1 MIIYRLLLL
10 IALSTVVSGVRSGVR
25 SRFRCAIE
33 CIPGFSCVMSHD
45 QPTQKTQRTL
55 SQTEPDR
62 PPNATS
68 KPQHRQDRLCTP
80 NVESRP
86 HHLPQSRNLVEGM
99 DATTLAESSE
109 SGETHAQ
116 SGTLA
121 SMSALSWRQT
131 SYSYTD
137 QTLHSTSLSMSKSK
151 QRRTAWGSSIDMTRS
166 NRSQNDT
173 PNLSFRIRNLTNP
186 GNPLQPPTKR
196 NGTVEEISGERINEL
211 ITNHCRTIVAVLP
224 GNMPEEHERMMRY
237 QCVQRYREL
246 LNTLDETVVVPLN
259 QTVIALD
266 LVTIVSR
273 HAVVTEV
280 HNDDDLTQILNDV
293 RLVNTEHNDFRHSIV
308 QHPKED
314 STYTLHRYRS
324 HFMDFMVNAQAG
336 NSVLGI
342 YVTANYGSFA
352 NPHAIHSA
360 IAALNHI
367 IALELQYNYI
377 TKPASPFTF
386 AFVSLPRP
394 DRGPA
399 FGHPIEQ
406 VLSKIRVDNHFSER
420 KYLMTLIIVDS
431 GGGSSMIW
439 HDIRNKLAIDAPFE
453 MYFAPMIAKPRPKDI
468 FSGVVRRMDWGQ
480 FKNNIKSD
488 LNIFYCVDD
497 DFWLRM
503 AHNIMQPV
511 QVKAF
516 TGAGIVSW
524 IPWSDSR
531 PFIVAYDCQRI
542 GYI

>member
-1 MIIYRLLLL
+1 MAHNIMQPVQVKAFTDDGIISWIPWGDSGPF
-10 IALSTVVSGVRSGVR
+10 IAVYD
-25 SRFRCAIE
+25 C
-33 CIPGFSCVMSHD
+33 
-45 QPTQKTQRTL
+45 
-55 SQTEPDR
+55 
-62 PPNATS
+62 N
-68 KPQHRQDRLCTP
+68 
-80 NVESRP
+80 
-86 HHLPQSRNLVEGM
+86 
-99 DATTLAESSE
+99 
-109 SGETHAQ
+109 
-116 SGTLA
+116 
-121 SMSALSWRQT
+121 
-131 SYSYTD
+131 TD
-137 QTLHSTSLSMSKSK
+137 QTLHSTSLSISKSK
-151 QRRTAWGSSIDMTRS
+151 QRYTAWGSSIDMTRS

-224 GNMPEEHERMMRY
+224 GNMPAPEEHERMMRY

-406 VLSKIRVDNHFSER
+406 VLSKIAVGTGFSDG
-420 KYLMTLIIVDS
+420 KYLMALIIVDNN
-431 GGGSSMIW
+431 GGGSPIIW
-439 HDIRNKLAIDAPFE
+439 HEMLDKLVPDASFKIL
-453 MYFAPMIAKPRPKDI
+453 FAPMIAKPRPKDM
-468 FSGVVRRMDWGQ
+468 FSGGVRRIGWSQ
-480 FKNNIKSD
+480 FKHIKSD
-488 LNIFYCVDD
+488 LELIFYYSAND
-497 DFWLRM
+497 DFWFRM

-511 QVKAF
+511 Q
-516 TGAGIVSW
+516 
-524 IPWSDSR
+524 
-531 PFIVAYDCQRI
+531 
-542 GYI
+542 

>member
-10 IALSTVVSGVRSGVR
+10 IALSTVVSGVRMR

-293 RLVNTEHNDFRHSIV
+293 QLINTEHNDLRYSIV
-308 QHPKED
+308 QPHPD
-314 STYTLHRYRS
+314 GSTYLLRSYRS
-324 HFMDFMVNAQAG
+324 HFMDFVRNVQVVNG
-336 NSVLGI
+336 SLGI
-342 YVTANYGSFA
+342 YLNANGA
-352 NPHAIHSA
+352 NKHT
-360 IAALNHI
+360 IAALNHVV
-367 IALELQYNYI
+367 ALEMQYNYI
-377 TKPASPFTF
+377 ALPASPWPFTF
-386 AFVSLPRP
+386 AFVSLSCSNR
-394 DRGPA
+394 DPA
-399 FGHPIEQ
+399 FGHPIGQ
-406 VLSKIRVDNHFSER
+406 VLSSIVVDSNFMETKS
-420 KYLMTLIIVDS
+420 LMTFIIVVDT
-431 GGGSSMIW
+431 GNYVCDAGGSSITWCEMR
-439 HDIRNKLAIDAPFE
+439 DI
-453 MYFAPMIAKPRPKDI
+453 
-468 FSGVVRRMDWGQ
+468 
-480 FKNNIKSD
+480 IK
-488 LNIFYCVDD
+488 
-497 DFWLRM
+497 
-503 AHNIMQPV
+503 
-511 QVKAF
+511 
-516 TGAGIVSW
+516 
-524 IPWSDSR
+524 
-531 PFIVAYDCQRI
+531 
-542 GYI
+542 